1 MELKKFP
8 SIEQFR
14 NTVKAVRKY
23 MVHKGLEEYTVEFIG
38 NVKLHGTNAAIVL
51 EDGQLFYQSR
61 SRIIDINS
69 DNAGFAWFCE
79 SNKERILD
87 WMKENNPGQTFVMF
101 GEWVGKGIQKGV
113 GISEIEKSFFPFA
126 FKVDDRWV
134 DSDQFIDSLIDLND
148 LRIFNHLIRNMES
161 VTIPFHN
168 PESVIFDLEKITAF
182 VEQECPIAK
191 DFGISGVGE
200 GVVWIPADVD
210 LMQWTDLWFKVKGD
224 KHSNSKTN
232 TGAKVKVESVENLK
246 EILDEVVTINRLE
259 QGLQVLRESGKE
271 IDVKYTGEYI
281 RWVIGDIMREEREFL
296 LSNNAKPEAVNS
308 HIANR
313 AREFFMKQFEV

>member
-1 MELKKFP
+1 MEIKKFP

-23 MVHKGLEEYTVEFIG
+23 MARKGMEEYYVDFVG

-51 EDGQLFYQSR
+51 EGGQLFYQSR

-79 SNKERILD
+79 SNKGRILD

-101 GEWVGKGIQKGV
+101 GEWSGRGIQKGV
-113 GISEIEKSFFPFA
+113 GISEIEKAFFPFA
-126 FKVDDRWV
+126 FKSDNQWIKP
-134 DSDQFIDSLIDLND
+134 DQFIDALEELKNI
-148 LRIFNHLIRNMES
+148 RVYNHLVQNMFSIS
-161 VTIPFHN
+161 VPFHN
-168 PESVIFDLEKITAF
+168 PESVIPDLERMTYN
-182 VEQECPIAK
+182 VERECPAARS
-191 DFGISGVGE
+191 FGISGVGE
-200 GVVWIPADVD
+200 GIVWTPADAN
-210 LMQWTDLWFKVKGD
+210 LMQWTDLWFKVKGG

-259 QGLQVLRESGKE
+259 QGLQVLA
-271 IDVKYTGEYI
+271 KYTGEYI

-296 LSNNAKPEAVNS
+296 LANNAKPEAINS

-313 AREFFMKQFEV
+313 AREFFMKQFEI

>member
-1 MELKKFP
+1 MKFKKFP

-23 MVHKGLEEYTVEFIG
+23 MIHKDLEEYAVEFIG

-51 EDGQLFYQSR
+51 DDGQLFYQSR

-79 SNKERILD
+79 SNKDHLHS
-87 WMKENNPGQTFVMF
+87 WMKKYSPGNSFVMF

-126 FKVDDRWV
+126 FKVDGRWV
-134 DSDQFIDSLIDLND
+134 EAEQFIDAIEE
-148 LRIFNHLIRNMES
+148 LRDIRVFSHLVQNMAS
-161 VTIPFHN
+161 IVIPFHN
-168 PESVIFDLEKITAF
+168 PESVIADLESVTQR
-182 VEQECPIAK
+182 VEKECPVAK
-191 DFGISGVGE
+191 DFGISGIGE
-200 GVVWIPADVD
+200 GVVWIPADVN
-210 LMQWTDLWFKVKGD
+210 LLQWTDLWFKVKGD
-224 KHSNSKTN
+224 KHSNSKTT
-232 TGAKVKVESVENLK
+232 TGAKVKVAVVENLK
-246 EILDEVVTINRLE
+246 EILDNVVTANRLE
-259 QGLQVLRESGKE
+259 QGLQVLKESGKE

-281 RWVIGDIMREEREFL
+281 RWVIGDIMREEREFFL
-296 LSNNAKPEAVNS
+296 ANNAKPEAVNS

-313 AREFFMKQFEV
+313 AREFFMKQFEI